1 MIKHYSF
8 FLVSFL
14 FLSAMAISQEIKQFG
29 LEDFDLRG
37 NVKTCQVITDY
48 GQEIFEFDILGRLV
62 QVTTQYNDQDKDVT
76 SYKFD
81 KDQLMEKRVESFKD
95 NELDLSSSM
104 AYLYTMD
111 STETK
116 TITEQ
121 IISYDREFVEVQEY
135 QYDQSNRLSKII
147 TSHQN
152 AVDEVKIEYTAYKNE
167 TTRTYFEN
175 GIVQKSIR
183 ESTKKRKG
191 SGSLKV
197 VLTKNYVD
205 GEPDKAIE
213 QITDSRNLLIS
224 EKIFFHDLTKGEFVL
239 QKKHS
244 FEYDPEGVLVKEIIN
259 KGNAI
264 AEKNYIFQFDD
275 NEEPN
280 WVKKITTPENTF
292 TTRRIDYYP
301 KAVADLEI
309 PKD

>member
-14 FLSAMAISQEIKQFG
+14 FLSAMGFSQEIKQFG

-62 QVTTQYNDQDKDVT
+62 QVTTQYNDRDKDVT

-95 NELDLSSSM
+95 NELDLSSSI
-104 AYLYTMD
+104 AYLYKID

-135 QYDQSNRLSKII
+135 QYDNANRLSKII

-152 AVDEVKIEYTAYKNE
+152 AVDEIKIEYTAYKNE

-175 GIVQKSIR
+175 EIVQKSIR
-183 ESTKKRKG
+183 ESTKNRTG

-213 QITDSRNLLIS
+213 QITDNRNLLIS
-224 EKIFFHDLTKGEFVL
+224 EKIFFYDLNKGEFAL
-239 QKKHS
+239 REKHS
-244 FEYDPEGVLVKEIIN
+244 FEYDPKGVLVKEIIK

-264 AEKNYIFQFDD
+264 SEKNYIFQFDD

-280 WVKKITTPENTF
+280 WVKKIITPENTF
-292 TTRRIDYYP
+292 ITRRIDYYP